1 MKLKG
6 SQAVGTK
13 MPLEDW
19 LLLFFYKEGENTP
32 KNPFEITNEIFL
44 FFKDIS
50 SSAEPNLKFTSTAT
64 GPYSSE
70 VAEAVDVLTSEGF
83 LSKSKSSRGNMNMV
97 QYEITDKGKERTRKI
112 EIKLLPSLKEELKLL
127 RTIVDNMGPV
137 GMTQFLQ
144 SMHPEYVFLNREA

>member
-19 LLLFFYKEGENTP
+19 LLLFFYKGAENTN
-32 KNPFEITNEIFL
+32 KNPFEITNEIFI

-50 SSAEPNLKFTSTAT
+50 SSAEPNLKFTSTAA

-70 VAEAVDVLTSEGF
+70 VAEAIDKLTSKGF
-83 LSKSKSSRGNMNMV
+83 LSKSKSSWSNMNMI
-97 QYEITDKGKERTRKI
+97 QYEITDKGKERKKQI
-112 EIKLLPSLKEELKLL
+112 DIKLSPSLKEELKLL
-127 RTIVDNMGPV
+127 RTIVENMGHV
-137 GMTQFLQ
+137 GTMQYLQ
-144 SMHPEYVFLNREA
+144 SIHPEYVFLTREA